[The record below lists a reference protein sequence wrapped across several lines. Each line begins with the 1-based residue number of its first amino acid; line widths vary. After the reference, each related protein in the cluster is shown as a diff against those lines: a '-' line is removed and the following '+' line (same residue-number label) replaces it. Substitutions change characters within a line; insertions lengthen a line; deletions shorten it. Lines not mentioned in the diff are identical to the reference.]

1 MSNNV
6 ESFFNSNCDFKIGAY
21 KYDQIPD
28 SRLPEVAF
36 VGKSNVGKSSLIN
49 ALVNR
54 KIAITSKTPGRTRQL
69 NFFLLGEKLN
79 LVDMPGYGYAKVSKT
94 EIASWEKL
102 SYKYFSSRTN
112 LKRVFLLIDSR
123 KGITED
129 DKKMANIFNA
139 VAVSFQIILT
149 KSDELKPALLEK
161 IIEETTKAIKKF
173 PAVHPEIIITSSIY
187 KAGINQ
193 LRESIMRVM

>member
-1 MSNNV
+1 MEN
-6 ESFFNSNCDFKIGAY
+6 FFNSSCDFKIGAY

-36 VGKSNVGKSSLIN
+36 IGRSNVGKSSLIN

-102 SYKYFSSRTN
+102 SYKYFATRAN

-123 KGITED
+123 KGITEY
-129 DKKMANIFNA
+129 DKEMANTFNA

-149 KSDELKPALLEK
+149 KSDELKSGELEK
-161 IIEETTKAIKKF
+161 IIEETMKAAKKF
-173 PAVHPEIIITSSIY
+173 PAIHPEIITTSSIY
-187 KAGINQ
+187 KTGINQ
-193 LRESIMRVM
+193 LRESIMGVM